1 MTYPEGS
8 KRRPTNSE
16 GPVNVQLLTP
26 LETLV
31 EPSPLQGAR
40 VERGLSVEQ
49 LSVRSGLRVEE
60 IEWLEEGRL
69 FRFPSQSAGMLAAV
83 VYATALGVDR
93 SEARRL
99 AGLPAHGNPFRVN
112 PVARLLVT
120 AAVAALLSAV
130 LVAVLMPGRS
140 EHVRTVVAA
149 ADPNLPAPWK
159 ISVTV
164 LNGSGD
170 INYTRQVASRIGSM
184 GYLIAKV
191 TRADRFDYPQT
202 AVYFEPGSDKIAIRL
217 ARQLG
222 VSTQTLPPGSHPREL
237 VVIVGPA
244 RGPGA

>member
-1 MTYPEGS
+1 MTYQEGS
-8 KRRPTNSE
+8 GRSPTNPE
-16 GPVNVQLLTP
+16 GPVNMQLLSP

-40 VERGLSVEQ
+40 LERGLSAEQ
-49 LSVRSGLRVEE
+49 LSVRSGLRLEE

-69 FRFPSQSAGMLAAV
+69 FRFPSQNAAMLAAV

-93 SEARRL
+93 PEARRL
-99 AGLPAHGNPFRVN
+99 AGLPSHGNPFRVN

-120 AAVAALLSAV
+120 AALAALLSAV

-170 INYTRQVASRIGSM
+170 INYTRQLASRIGSM

-191 TRADRFDYPQT
+191 TRADRFDYPHT

-237 VVIVGPA
+237 VVIVGP
-244 RGPGA
+244 RVLG

>member
-1 MTYPEGS
+1 MQVLS
-8 KRRPTNSE
+8 
-16 GPVNVQLLTP
+16 P

-31 EPSPLQGAR
+31 EPSPLQEAR
-40 VERGLSVEQ
+40 VERGLSVKQ
-49 LSVRSGLRVEE
+49 LSVRSGLRVEQ

-69 FRFPSQSAGMLAAV
+69 YRFPSQNAGMLAAV

-120 AAVAALLSAV
+120 AALAALLSAV
-130 LVAVLMPGRS
+130 LVMVLMPGRS

-149 ADPNLPAPWK
+149 ADPTLPAPWK

-170 INYTRQVASRIGSM
+170 INYTRRVASRIGSM

-191 TRADRFDYPQT
+191 ARADRFDYPRT
-202 AVYFEPGSDKIAIRL
+202 AVYFEPGSDKIAVRL

-222 VSTQTLPPGSHPREL
+222 VATQTLPPGNHPREL
-237 VVIVGPA
+237 VVIVGPP